1 MILMNDMESKLS
13 PKAQE
18 IIEAVEG
25 LSVLELNEL
34 VKALEE
40 KFGVSAAAPIAV
52 AAATNPQG
60 PAATAQEEKTSFD
73 VILTAVGEN
82 KIGVIKAV
90 REINANLGLKEA
102 KDLVESAPKAILEGA
117 KKEEATAAKQKLE
130 AAGAKVE
137 LK

>member
-1 MILMNDMESKLS
+1 MNDMESKLS

-18 IIEAVEG
+18 IIKAVEG

-40 KFGVSAAAPIAV
+40 KFGVSATPPVAV
-52 AAATNPQG
+52 AAAANSQG
-60 PAATAQEEKTSFD
+60 PAALAQEEKTSFD
-73 VILTAVGEN
+73 VILTAIGEN
-82 KIGVIKAV
+82 KIGVIKTV

-117 KKEEATAAKQKLE
+117 KKEEATIAKQKLE